1 MDSAVV
7 IVILS
12 LVLSAFFSG
21 VELAFISANKLHITL
36 QKNKGVLWA
45 NIIAR
50 YYNRPSFFITAML
63 IGNTITLVVY
73 GIYMAQILDPQ
84 VMYVISEVLQLKG
97 SGGEVAFIALQSFL
111 STLLVLAVAEF
122 MPKSISLI
130 NPDKLL
136 AILALPVHLFY
147 LLLYPFVYVV
157 VTLSKWVITRILRL
171 EYSES
176 NPAFGLTDLN
186 HYIGNLNNDNDRET
200 NVDTKIFSNALSFK
214 SVKVREC
221 MRPRTEMVAIDKEDG
236 LEALKKAFIDSGH
249 SKIFVY
255 DQTIDNIIGYCHA
268 MALFKKPQSIDEI
281 LSPAIMVPETMPANE
296 LLVDFIA
303 EHKSIAVVVDE
314 FGGTAGIVSIEDIME
329 EIFGE
334 IHDEFDV
341 VQEDIKKVDEKTY
354 ILSARLEI
362 DYINDQLQWDLPTGD
377 YDTLGGYLI
386 SIVENIPKQGDVI
399 ETENFVFTVL
409 STQETRLNKVRVDI
423 KNTENLPAIR
433 PVF

>member
-1 MDSAVV
+1 MNTAVV

-21 VELAFISANKLHITL
+21 MELAFISANKLHITL
-36 QKNKGVLWA
+36 QKNKGVFWA
-45 NIIAR
+45 DIIVR
-50 YYNRPSFFITAML
+50 YYNRPSLFITAML

-84 VMYVISEVLQLKG
+84 VMYFVSQVLQMKG
-97 SGGEVAFIALQSFL
+97 TGGEVTFIILQSLL

-136 AILALPVHLFY
+136 AIFALPIHLFY
-147 LLLYPFVYVV
+147 LILYPFVYIVV
-157 VTLSKWVITRILRL
+157 SLTKWVITGILRL
-171 EYSES
+171 EYSED

-186 HYIGNLNNDNDRET
+186 HYIGNLNRSRDRET

-214 SVKVREC
+214 SIKVREC

-236 LEALKKAFIDSGH
+236 LDALKKAFIESGH

-255 DQTIDNIIGYCHA
+255 DETIDNIIGYCHA
-268 MALFKKPQSIDEI
+268 MALFKKPQSVEEI
-281 LSPAIMVPETMPANE
+281 LSTVIMVPETMPANE
-296 LLVDFIA
+296 LMVDFIA

-314 FGGTAGIVSIEDIME
+314 FGGTAGVVSIEDIME

-341 VQEDIKKVDEKTY
+341 VLDDIKKIDAATY

-362 DYINDQLQWDLPTGD
+362 DYINDYLQWGLPLGD

-386 SIVENIPKQGDVI
+386 SIVENIPKQGDII
-399 ETENFVFTVL
+399 ETMDFVFTIL
-409 STQETRLNKVRVDI
+409 STQETRINKVKVDI
-423 KNTENLPAIR
+423 KNVEGLPAVR

>member
-1 MDSAVV
+1 MDSAVS

-12 LVLSAFFSG
+12 LALSAFFSG
-21 VELAFISANKLHITL
+21 VELAFISANKLHVTL

-45 NIIAR
+45 SIIAR
-50 YYNRPSFFITAML
+50 YYNRPSLFITAML
-63 IGNTITLVVY
+63 IGNTVTLVIY
-73 GIYMAQILDPQ
+73 GIYMAQLLDPQ
-84 VMYVISEVLQLKG
+84 VMYFIGEVLQMRG
-97 SGGEVAFIALQSFL
+97 TGAEIAFITVQSLL

-122 MPKSISLI
+122 MPKSISLL

-136 AILALPVHLFY
+136 QVFALPIHVCY
-147 LLLYPFVYVV
+147 LLLYPFVCVV

-171 EYSES
+171 EYSEDH
-176 NPAFGLTDLN
+176 PAFGLTDLN
-186 HYIGNLNNDNDRET
+186 HYIDNLNKSKNRDT
-200 NVDTKIFSNALSFK
+200 SVDTKILSNALSFK
-214 SVKVREC
+214 TIKVREC
-221 MRPRTEMVAIDKEDG
+221 MRPRAEMVAIDKEDG

-249 SKIFVY
+249 SKVFIY
-255 DQTIDNIIGYCHA
+255 DETIDNIIGYCHA

-281 LSPAIMVPETMPANE
+281 LSNALLVPETMPANE

-314 FGGTAGIVSIEDIME
+314 FGGTAGVVSIEDIVE

-341 VQEDIKKVDEKTY
+341 VKDDIKKIDESTY

-362 DYINDQLQWDLPTGD
+362 DYINDHLHWGLPVGD

-386 SIVENIPKQGDVI
+386 SITENIPKQGDVI
-399 ETENFVFTVL
+399 ETSYFVFTIL
-409 STQETRLNKVRVDI
+409 STQETRINQVRVDI
-423 KNTENLPAIR
+423 KNTEHVPSVR

>member
-1 MDSAVV
+1 MDTAIL

-12 LVLSAFFSG
+12 LILSAFFSG

-36 QKNKGVLWA
+36 QKNKGMLWA

-50 YYNRPSFFITAML
+50 YYNRPSLFITAML

-84 VMYVISEVLQLKG
+84 VMYFVSQVLQMKG
-97 SGGEVAFIALQSFL
+97 TSSQVAFIALQSFI

-136 AILALPVHLFY
+136 AMFALPIHLFY
-147 LLLYPFVYVV
+147 LMLYPFVYIV
-157 VTLSKWVITRILRL
+157 VTLTKWVITGILRL
-171 EYSES
+171 EYSED

-186 HYIGNLNNDNDRET
+186 HYIVNLNAGQNKEA

-214 SVKVREC
+214 TIKVRQC
-221 MRPRTEMVAIDKEDG
+221 MRPRTEIVAIDKEDG
-236 LEALKKAFIDSGH
+236 LEALKEAFIESGH

-255 DQTIDNIIGYCHA
+255 EETIDNIIGYCHA
-268 MALFKKPQSIDEI
+268 MALFKKPQRIEDI
-281 LSPAIMVPETMPANE
+281 LSTVLIVPETMPANE
-296 LLVDFIA
+296 LMVDFIT

-314 FGGTAGIVSIEDIME
+314 FGGTAGIVSIEDIVE

-341 VQEDIKKVDEKTY
+341 VEDDIQKISPTTY

-362 DYINDQLQWDLPTGD
+362 DYINDHLQWNLPRGD

-386 SIVENIPKQGDVI
+386 SILENIPKQGDIV
-399 ETENFVFTVL
+399 ETLDFVFTIL
-409 STQETRLNKVRVDI
+409 STNGTRLNKIKVDVKRVED
-423 KNTENLPAIR
+423 LPAIR